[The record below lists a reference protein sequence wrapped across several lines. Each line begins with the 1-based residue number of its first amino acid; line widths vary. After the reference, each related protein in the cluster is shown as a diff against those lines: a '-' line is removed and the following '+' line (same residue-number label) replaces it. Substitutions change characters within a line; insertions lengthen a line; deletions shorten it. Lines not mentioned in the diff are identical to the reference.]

1 MARPPL
7 TEAELVERYGP
18 HLNHAPPGGWAR
30 EVEAE
35 KVVETHCC
43 FCGQQCGIKLKV
55 ADNEVIGFEPWYD
68 FPFNEG
74 KLCPKGVK
82 RYLQGSHPDRL
93 LEPLERTD
101 AGFSPVTWDTALD
114 RTVREMRRIQSEHG
128 KDAFAVISGSSL
140 TTEKTYLMGKFARLA
155 LGTANIDY
163 NGRLCMVSA
172 AGANKKALGMDRAP
186 NPWSD
191 IPLAEVVFVAGANIA
206 ECAPITTDYIWRA
219 RDNGAKLIMADP
231 RVTPLARTADCFL
244 GLRPGTDSALMG
256 AILQQMIA
264 RDLLDHDFI
273 ADHTVGF
280 EQAAAAVADLTPHA
294 AQEITGVPAS
304 RIEQAAELWGAP
316 RTGVLLHARGI
327 EHHSKGVE
335 NVLSCINLGLAA
347 GRYGKP
353 GCGVMTITGQAN
365 GQGGREQG
373 QKADQLPGARDIA
386 NPEHRAVVA
395 ERWGVSPDDIPQ
407 AGLSYEEQFQA
418 ILDGDIR
425 GMLLICTNPV
435 VALPDTNMVRA
446 ALDRLEFFAVIDFF
460 LSETAHHADVVL
472 PGSLQEEDEGVVTTA
487 EGRCVKINPAV
498 TPPGQARRD
507 WEIVLD
513 LADRLGAGRYF
524 PYEGPQDIFE
534 EIRRVSAGGTAD
546 YAGMTWDRLT
556 AEHGLFWPCPSE
568 DHPGTPRLYE
578 GGRFAHPDGK
588 ARFIPVTYR
597 PPAEVVDTD
606 YPVWLTTGRVISQFL
621 SGTQTRRIGPL
632 VDQYPEPLCEMHPQ
646 LAERLGIATGDL
658 VRVSSRRGEVTVPA
672 QVVETIR
679 PDTVFIP
686 YHWAGGKQ
694 ANLLTNPVLDP
705 VSKIP
710 EYKVCAVRVER
721 VGAGAAARDERD
733 TTLTTDGSS

>member
-7 TEAELVERYGP
+7 TEAELIEIYGP
-18 HLNHAPPGGWAR
+18 HLNRTPKGGWDR
-30 EVEAE
+30 DVQID
-35 KVVETHCC
+35 KVVDTHCC

-55 ADNEVIGFEPWYD
+55 ADNAVVGFEPWYD

-93 LEPLERTD
+93 LEPLQRTD
-101 AGFSPVTWDTALD
+101 AGFEPTEWDSALD
-114 RTVREMRRIQSEHG
+114 RVVSEIHRIQGAYG
-128 KDAFAVISGSSL
+128 KDAFSVISGSSL
-140 TTEKTYLMGKFARLA
+140 TTEKTYLMGKFARMA
-155 LGTANIDY
+155 VGTANIDY

-172 AGANKKALGMDRAP
+172 AGANKKALGMDRAS
-186 NPWSD
+186 NSWAD

-256 AILQQMIA
+256 AILNEMIS
-264 RDLLDHDFI
+264 RDLIDHDFI
-273 ADHTVGF
+273 AQHTIGF
-280 EQAAAAVADLTPHA
+280 EEAAAAVAEMTPKA
-294 AQEITGVPAS
+294 AQEITGVPAG
-304 RIEQAAELWGAP
+304 RIEQAAELWGRP
-316 RTGVLLHARGI
+316 TTGVLLHARGI
-327 EHHSKGVE
+327 EHHSKGVQ

-373 QKADQLPGARDIA
+373 QKADQLPGARDIGNA
-386 NPEHRAVVA
+386 EHRAVVA
-395 ERWGVSPDDIPQ
+395 ERWGCSPEDIPQ
-407 AGLSYEEQFQA
+407 AGLSYQEQFQA
-418 ILDGDIR
+418 ILDGDIK
-425 GMLLICTNPV
+425 GMLLICTNPM
-435 VALPDTNMVRA
+435 VALPDTNMVKA
-446 ALDRLEFFAVIDFF
+446 ALEKLEFFVVIDFF
-460 LSETAHHADVVL
+460 LSETAHHADLVL
-472 PGSLQEEDEGVVTTA
+472 PGSLHEEDEGVVTTA

-498 TPPGQARRD
+498 TPPGKARRD
-507 WEIVLD
+507 WEIILE
-513 LADRLGAGRYF
+513 LANRLGAGRYF
-524 PYEGPQDIFE
+524 PYEGPKDIFE
-534 EIRRVSAGGTAD
+534 EIRKVSAGGTAD

-556 AEHGLFWPCPSE
+556 AEHGLFWPCPTE

-588 ARFIPVTYR
+588 ARFIPVTYQ
-597 PPAEVVDTD
+597 PAAEQVDAD
-606 YPVWLTTGRVISQFL
+606 YPLLLTTGRVISQFL

-632 VDQYPEPLCEMHPQ
+632 VDQYPEPLVEMHPR
-646 LAERLGIATGDL
+646 LAERHGVTTGDL
-658 VRVSSRRGEVTVPA
+658 VRVTSRRGELTAPA

-679 PDTVFIP
+679 PDTVFVP
-686 YHWAGGKQ
+686 YHWANGQQ

-705 VSKIP
+705 GSKIP
-710 EYKVCAVRVER
+710 EYKVCAVRIDR
-721 VGAGAAARDERD
+721 MAAGTTPRDERD
-733 TTLTTDGSS
+733 TALSTD